1 MIIDIKYHIASL
13 AAVFLALGLGIL
25 IGTTMIGNDTIIENQ
40 KQLTDRM
47 EAQLESLRMN
57 NEAIQTRAEML
68 EIENSMQ
75 KEFERNVMP
84 TLIAGRLAGKNIA
97 IIETNNYGFPDS
109 ILEAIKMAGGN
120 VSSVTTVLNGLQLEN
135 QEQLRQEMGWA
146 ETGENQLVTV
156 MAREIARTVLTGGN
170 QTLLNHLEENQVLNT
185 SGDYGVPLDAVI
197 IFGGSLDE
205 KLTRTDILDVPVIEY
220 FHAQKIPVF
229 GVEETGVAYSYMK
242 EYQKMR
248 ISTVDNVD
256 TAAGQLSLV
265 LSMEGKPGHYGVKN
279 TAQKLM
285 PALGDGDGAGGRR

>member
-1 MIIDIKYHIASL
+1 MIFDIKYHIASL
-13 AAVFLALGLGIL
+13 AAVFLALALGIL
-25 IGTTMIGNDTIIENQ
+25 IGTTMISNETIVENQ

-47 EAQLESLRMN
+47 EAQLESLRLN
-57 NEAIQTRAEML
+57 NEAIQTRTEML

-109 ILEAIKMAGGN
+109 VLEAIKLAGGN
-120 VSSVTTVLNGLQLEN
+120 VISVTTILNGLQLEN
-135 QEQLRQEMGWA
+135 PEQLRQEMGWA
-146 ETGENQLVTV
+146 EAGENQLVTV
-156 MAREIARTVLTGGN
+156 MAKETARAVFTGGN
-170 QTLLNHLEENQVLNT
+170 QALFNHLEENQVLNT

-205 KLTRTDILDVPVIEY
+205 QLTQIGILDIPVIEY
-220 FHAQKIPVF
+220 LQAQKIPVF

-256 TAAGQLSLV
+256 TVAGQLSLV
-265 LSMEGKPGHYGVKN
+265 LSMEGKPGHYGVKS

-285 PALGDGDGAGGRR
+285 PALGDGDGADGKR